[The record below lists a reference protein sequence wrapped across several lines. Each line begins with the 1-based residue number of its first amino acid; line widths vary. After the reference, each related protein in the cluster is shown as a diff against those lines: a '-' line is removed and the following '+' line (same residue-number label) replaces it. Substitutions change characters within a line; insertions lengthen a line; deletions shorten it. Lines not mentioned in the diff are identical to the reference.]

1 MIYFK
6 LLRESYLF
14 AIKEIVVNKTRTFLS
29 LLGISIGIFA
39 IIAVF
44 TIFDSLELQLRSSVN
59 SLGSNVL
66 YIQKWP
72 WSTDGNYPWW
82 KYVNRPQ
89 PTVEDLQSIQ
99 QRSELAEASAFFVG
113 KSKTLKNG
121 NNTIENI
128 EIQGVTYDYKDVM
141 KIDIESGRYF
151 TQAETNNGRQVAL
164 IGSTIAKNLFPNEN
178 PEGKSFKIGGR
189 KTYVIAVLKKEGEDM
204 FDNSPDEKVII
215 PLNYIKSFINL
226 RRSGNVIVVK
236 AKPNATN
243 ENLQYEIKGIL
254 RAAHRLKPGAVD
266 DFAINETSIIS
277 KSFDGFFS
285 IIGGIGWFIGGFS
298 LLVGGFG
305 IANIM
310 FVSVKERTSLIGIQ
324 KALGAKNYFI
334 LTQFLFE
341 AVFLSILGGLSGLLI
356 VFLLSVGISAST
368 EFPMTL
374 TFNNIAL
381 GVGVSSFI
389 GLVSGVVPA
398 IKASKLD
405 PVEAMR
411 ST

>member
-1 MIYFK
+1 MIYLK
-6 LLRESYLF
+6 LLKESFLF
-14 AIKEIVVNKTRTFLS
+14 AIKELVVNKTRTFLS

-44 TIFDSLELQLRSSVN
+44 TIFDSLEFQLRNSIN
-59 SLGSNVL
+59 SLGNNVL
-66 YIQKWP
+66 FVQKWP
-72 WSTDGNYPWW
+72 WSTGSNYPWW

-89 PTVEDLQSIQ
+89 PTISDLQSIQ
-99 QRSELAEASAFFVG
+99 EKSSLAEASALFIG
-113 KSKTLKNG
+113 KSKTIKNG
-121 NNTIENI
+121 NNIMENI
-128 EIQGVTYDYKDVM
+128 EVLGVSHDYKDVM
-141 KIDIESGRYF
+141 KVEINEGRYF
-151 TQAETNNGRQVAL
+151 TQSESNNGRQVAL
-164 IGSTIAKNLFPNEN
+164 LGSSIAKNLFPNLN

-189 KTYVIAVLKKEGEDM
+189 KTYVIAVLEKEGKDM
-204 FDNSPDEKVII
+204 FGNSPDERVLV
-215 PLNYIKSFINL
+215 PMNYIKSFINL
-226 RRSGNVIVVK
+226 RRSGNTIVVK
-236 AKPNATN
+236 AKPTIRN
-243 ENLQYEIKGIL
+243 EDLRYELKGIL
-254 RAAHRLKPGAVD
+254 RAAHRIKPGADD

-277 KSFDGFFS
+277 NSFDGFFK

-310 FVSVKERTSLIGIQ
+310 FVSVKERTNLIGIQ

-341 AVFLSILGGLSGLLI
+341 AVFLSLMGGIAGLFI
-356 VFLLSVGISAST
+356 VFVLSVAISSST

-374 TFNNIAL
+374 TLNNIIL

-398 IKASKLD
+398 VKASKLD